1 MAYLLGIDFGGSASK
16 ATLIDFDG
24 NIIATASCEYQ
35 LYYPQEGWSEQSPEV
50 CYKACVDNIQRI
62 LSHPGILPEQ
72 IVALSLD
79 SATHIAVLLDRD
91 ERVIRPAIHW
101 SDKRSTVESKFL
113 NDHYAETI
121 KQQTLNIPSPLWT
134 LPQLMWL
141 NTHEKDAMKRV
152 SKILFLKD
160 YIRHRLTGDWYT
172 DRIEAMGSMLM
183 DEGAGKWSRELC
195 DLAQIGTEVLP
206 ELVEPTHIAGRP
218 TKRACEETRL
228 SPDTKIVVGS
238 TDTVLEVLASGAL
251 HLGQCTV
258 KLATAGRIC
267 PITDHGI
274 INQMIVNYRHLVPG
288 MWYPGT
294 LNKTSAAA
302 FRWYRDILCAGE
314 VDESKRIG
322 KDVYAMLDEAAAVVP
337 PGSDRL
343 YFHPYLLGE
352 AAPYADNNL
361 RASFVGISAFHT
373 KGHFS
378 RAVMEGVCYSLRD
391 SMEWLNSIGISP
403 ASANIIG
410 GGARSDLWSQM
421 TADILNI
428 PLTKTITDD
437 SSLGSAMLAGVAV
450 GAFHSFEHA
459 VETCSKIDRVYM
471 PNAKNVPLYN
481 ENFHYYKSIQH
492 ALSLLYTEMVTDA
505 S

>member
-16 ATLIDFDG
+16 ATLIDFEG
-24 NIIATASCEYQ
+24 NIIATASCEYT
-35 LYYPQEGWSEQSPEV
+35 LYYPQDGWSEQSPEV
-50 CYKACVDNIQRI
+50 CYEACVTNIRRI
-62 LSHPGILPEQ
+62 LTRASVRPEQ
-72 IVALSLD
+72 ITALAID
-79 SATHIAVLLDRD
+79 SATHMAVLLDRD

-101 SDKRSTVESKFL
+101 SDKRSTAESKYL
-113 NDHYAETI
+113 NDNYADTI
-121 KQQTLNIPSPLWT
+121 VKQTLNVPSPLWT

-141 NTHEKDAMKRV
+141 NKHEQDAMRRV

-172 DRIEAMGSMLM
+172 DRIEAMGAMLM
-183 DEGAGKWSRELC
+183 DEATGKWSQQLC
-195 DLAQIGTEVLP
+195 DLAQINIEALP

-218 TKRACEETRL
+218 TKQACEETGL

-251 HLGQCTV
+251 HPGQCTV

-302 FRWYRDILCAGE
+302 FRWYRDILCEGE
-314 VDESKRIG
+314 VAESKQIG

-337 PGSDRL
+337 PGSDQL
-343 YFHPYLLGE
+343 FFHPYLLGE

-391 SMEWLNSIGISP
+391 SMEWLRSIGISP

-410 GGARSDLWSQM
+410 GGARSGLWSQM

-428 PLTKTITDD
+428 PLTRTKTDD

-450 GAFHSFEHA
+450 GAFRSFEHA
-459 VETCSKIDRVYM
+459 VETCSKIDRIYM
-471 PNAKNVPLYN
+471 PNTENVQLYN
-481 ENFHYYKSIQH
+481 KNFQYYKSIQR
-492 ALSLLYTEMVTDA
+492 ALSQLYTEMGTDA